1 MQKQIEVN
9 VCNIPLT
16 GMPCSAGGA
25 QHDHTTTACQDASNQ
40 IEHGRGTAVAVQSRA
55 DKQRFAGSSAR
66 LDSKDTRP
74 RSIATGKTL
83 RRPAHAAVAI
93 SNASIL
99 LTCRLCLHDAKGMAC
114 SRLCIC
120 YLSLQQNSR
129 KLPIRHDHA
138 CDACCNNHASDDKH
152 AGKPSVYAF
161 VQTDEP
167 AAAGKGKKGGKDEG
181 KAKGKKKK

>member
-1 MQKQIEVN
+1 MN
-9 VCNIPLT
+9 VCNIILK

-40 IEHGRGTAVAVQSRA
+40 IEHGRGTAVVVQSRA

-83 RRPAHAAVAI
+83 SRPAHSAVAVG
-93 SNASIL
+93 NASIL
-99 LTCRLCLHDAKGMAC
+99 LTCRLCLDDAKGMTC

-120 YLSLQQNSR
+120 YIS
-129 KLPIRHDHA
+129 
-138 CDACCNNHASDDKH
+138 
-152 AGKPSVYAF
+152 
-161 VQTDEP
+161 
-167 AAAGKGKKGGKDEG
+167 AAAEFSQAADPSRLRCML
-181 KAKGKKKK
+181 